1 MSDIEQLLRQT
12 ARSCE
17 VTPSPDVVEADI
29 LRGRTAWRR
38 RRRQRAVWSSV
49 GSTLAAAVVV
59 GTAIVVGGIGG
70 SDGAG
75 EGPAAR
81 PETAPAQGPKSG
93 VSLVAYVGEQ
103 PRGFIVDRVPEG
115 WKVQEDPDIGVR
127 YHLTI
132 APQGDTTPAGSF
144 AGKLVV
150 MLQSKSVG
158 PGLPKAGDPVEV
170 NGRPGM
176 VRDSGSADTLTY
188 DYGDGIY
195 VDVQAWQNLGWT
207 NEQLV
212 SFAEGVTVTPDALA
226 GRG

>member
-29 LRGRTAWRR
+29 LRGRAAWRR
-38 RRRQRAVWSSV
+38 RRRRRAVWSSV
-49 GSTLAAAVVV
+49 GSTVAAAVVV
-59 GTAIVVGGIGG
+59 GTAIVVGGVGG

-75 EGPAAR
+75 ESPAAG
-81 PETAPAQGPKSG
+81 PEAAPAQGPKSG
-93 VSLVAYVGEQ
+93 VSLVAYDGEQ
-103 PRGFIVDRVPEG
+103 PNGFTVDLVPDG
-115 WKVQEDPDIGVR
+115 WYIQPPDHPQ
-127 YHLTI
+127 YSLTI
-132 APQGDTTPAGSF
+132 APEGDTTSPDAF
-144 AGKLVV
+144 TGKLVV

-158 PGLPKAGDPVEV
+158 PGLPEAGDPVEV

-188 DYGDGIY
+188 DYGNGVY
-195 VDVQAWQNLGWT
+195 VDVQAWHNLGWT
-207 NEQLV
+207 DEQMV

-226 GRG
+226 GIG